1 MNFFKTFATF
11 RLVFV
16 EGMESR
22 IQTNSTEL
30 VGWLI
35 AGRIF
40 SVPNLFIIVIII
52 ILWVLLLI
60 STTPTE
66 CEDRFLVITETPVT
80 ILLSTQEMLY
90 KKKYELEMPLH
101 YIGIND

>member
-1 MNFFKTFATF
+1 MNFLKTFTTF
-11 RLVFV
+11 RLVFI

-22 IQTNSTEL
+22 IQTNTAKL

-35 AGRIF
+35 AGRLF
-40 SVPNLFIIVIII
+40 SVPILIIIVIII

-60 STTPTE
+60 STTSTE
-66 CEDRFLVITETPVT
+66 SEDRFLVITDTPVS

-90 KKKYELEMPLH
+90 KKKK
-101 YIGIND
+101 